1 MIEQRHKSAG
11 QALSQHAIAARSNQS
26 IDKQGMAQLYDAG
39 PRAAL
44 DLGDVPDDASDA
56 TTEEDPQTVE
66 AFVRRMRKES
76 RQLGDVFLADDEAEN
91 SRRRSTASDL
101 PETKETM
108 PVEWAR
114 SVLADF
120 SDLRLA
126 LEAHSAAGVGSK
138 NGSRMPVP
146 RLKDSRGWH
155 RFCFGDTEACP
166 ESSDDEE
173 SEMPSST
180 TAAVQRLPPQLLRDA
195 GLAVRPNAPIGA
207 RAAPAPTKETVETP
221 QGTLPSVRLLLQFDF
236 VMTQRLVAM
245 HVRWLDSCALSH
257 NRALWLYALL
267 ARLHKPLHRDT
278 CAVLRQLVK
287 RLLALRDSCEEP
299 AALNALL
306 ALAGR
311 YFDQASP
318 DEIGSF

>member
-1 MIEQRHKSAG
+1 
-11 QALSQHAIAARSNQS
+11 
-26 IDKQGMAQLYDAG
+26 MAQLYDAG

-44 DLGDVPDDASDA
+44 DLGDVPDDDASDA

-91 SRRRSTASDL
+91 SRRRSTESNL

-126 LEAHSAAGVGSK
+126 LEAHAAAGVGGKS
-138 NGSRMPVP
+138 GPRMPVP

-166 ESSDDEE
+166 DSSDDEE
-173 SEMPSST
+173 SE
-180 TAAVQRLPPQLLRDA
+180 
-195 GLAVRPNAPIGA
+195 
-207 RAAPAPTKETVETP
+207 TVETP
-221 QGTLPSVRLLLQFDF
+221 RGTLPSVRLLLQFDF

-245 HVRWLDSCALSH
+245 HARWLDSCSLSH

-299 AALNALL
+299 AALSALL
-306 ALAGR
+306 VLAGR
-311 YFDQASP
+311 YFDQASA

>member
-1 MIEQRHKSAG
+1 MVLFI
-11 QALSQHAIAARSNQS
+11 LV
-26 IDKQGMAQLYDAG
+26 Y
-39 PRAAL
+39 
-44 DLGDVPDDASDA
+44 LGLRF
-56 TTEEDPQTVE
+56 
-66 AFVRRMRKES
+66 FV
-76 RQLGDVFLADDEAEN
+76 GAE
-91 SRRRSTASDL
+91 
-101 PETKETM
+101 
-108 PVEWAR
+108 
-114 SVLADF
+114 
-120 SDLRLA
+120 
-126 LEAHSAAGVGSK
+126 
-138 NGSRMPVP
+138 NGSRHSQIRLNLSGKRMCAAKHAP
-146 RLKDSRGWH
+146 RSPFHLLVRRHGLAEIVERSAGVLVERPRVNAPG
-155 RFCFGDTEACP
+155 RA
-166 ESSDDEE
+166 SSWARV
-173 SEMPSST
+173 PSST

-195 GLAVRPNAPIGA
+195 GLAGRPNAPIGA
-207 RAAPAPTKETVETP
+207 RAAPAPTHETVDTP

-306 ALAGR
+306 VLAGR
-311 YFDQASP
+311 YFDQASA

>member
-1 MIEQRHKSAG
+1 
-11 QALSQHAIAARSNQS
+11 
-26 IDKQGMAQLYDAG
+26 MAQLYDAG

-44 DLGDVPDDASDA
+44 DLGDVPDSASDA

-91 SRRRSTASDL
+91 SKRRSTASDL

-120 SDLRLA
+120 SDLRLT
-126 LEAHSAAGVGSK
+126 LEAHAA
-138 NGSRMPVP
+138 NGIGGKGGPRLPVP

-155 RFCFGDTEACP
+155 RFCFGATEACP
-166 ESSDDEE
+166 DSSDEDEE
-173 SEMPSST
+173 S
-180 TAAVQRLPPQLLRDA
+180 
-195 GLAVRPNAPIGA
+195 G
-207 RAAPAPTKETVETP
+207 VETP

-245 HVRWLDSCALSH
+245 HARWLDSCALSH

-287 RLLALRDSCEEP
+287 RLLALREATAEP

-306 ALAGR
+306 VLAGR
-311 YFDQASP
+311 YFDQASAE
-318 DEIGSF
+318 EIGSF

>member
-1 MIEQRHKSAG
+1 
-11 QALSQHAIAARSNQS
+11 
-26 IDKQGMAQLYDAG
+26 MAQLYDAG

-101 PETKETM
+101 PETKETI

-120 SDLRLA
+120 SDLRLT
-126 LEAHSAAGVGSK
+126 LEAHAA
-138 NGSRMPVP
+138 NGIGGKGGPRLPVP

-155 RFCFGDTEACP
+155 HFCFGATEACP
-166 ESSDDEE
+166 ESSDDDE
-173 SEMPSST
+173 
-180 TAAVQRLPPQLLRDA
+180 
-195 GLAVRPNAPIGA
+195 
-207 RAAPAPTKETVETP
+207 ETVETP

-245 HVRWLDSCALSH
+245 HVRWLDACALSR

-287 RLLALRDSCEEP
+287 RLLALRDSTEGR
-299 AALNALL
+299 LL
-306 ALAGR
+306 LVLAGR

>member
-1 MIEQRHKSAG
+1 
-11 QALSQHAIAARSNQS
+11 
-26 IDKQGMAQLYDAG
+26 MAQLYDAG

-91 SRRRSTASDL
+91 SRRRSTESNL
-101 PETKETM
+101 PEATETI
-108 PVEWAR
+108 PAEWAR
-114 SVLADF
+114 SVIADF
-120 SDLRLA
+120 SDLRLT
-126 LEAHSAAGVGSK
+126 LEAHAAQGVGGKS
-138 NGSRMPVP
+138 GPRMPVP

-155 RFCFGDTEACP
+155 RFCFGTTEACP
-166 ESSDDEE
+166 DSEDDEE
-173 SEMPSST
+173 S
-180 TAAVQRLPPQLLRDA
+180 
-195 GLAVRPNAPIGA
+195 
-207 RAAPAPTKETVETP
+207 ETVETP

-245 HVRWLDSCALSH
+245 HARWLDSCALSH

-287 RLLALRDSCEEP
+287 RLLVLRDATEEP

-306 ALAGR
+306 VLAGR
-311 YFDQASP
+311 YFDQASA

>member
-1 MIEQRHKSAG
+1 
-11 QALSQHAIAARSNQS
+11 
-26 IDKQGMAQLYDAG
+26 MAQLYDAG

-101 PETKETM
+101 PETKETI

-120 SDLRLA
+120 SDLRLN
-126 LEAHSAAGVGSK
+126 LEAHAAAGVGSK

-155 RFCFGDTEACP
+155 RFCFGATEACP
-166 ESSDDEE
+166 DSSDDDEE
-173 SEMPSST
+173 S
-180 TAAVQRLPPQLLRDA
+180 
-195 GLAVRPNAPIGA
+195 G
-207 RAAPAPTKETVETP
+207 VETP

-245 HVRWLDSCALSH
+245 HVRWLDSRALSR

-287 RLLALRDSCEEP
+287 RLLALPDSTEGR
-299 AALNALL
+299 LL
-306 ALAGR
+306 LVLAGR

-318 DEIGSF
+318 DEIGRF

>member
-1 MIEQRHKSAG
+1 
-11 QALSQHAIAARSNQS
+11 
-26 IDKQGMAQLYDAG
+26 MAQLYDAG

-101 PETKETM
+101 PEATETM
-108 PVEWAR
+108 PVAWAR

-120 SDLRLA
+120 SDLRLT
-126 LEAHSAAGVGSK
+126 LEAHAARGVGGKS
-138 NGSRMPVP
+138 GPRLPVP

-155 RFCFGDTEACP
+155 RFCFGATEACP
-166 ESSDDEE
+166 ESSDEEE
-173 SEMPSST
+173 SE
-180 TAAVQRLPPQLLRDA
+180 
-195 GLAVRPNAPIGA
+195 
-207 RAAPAPTKETVETP
+207 TVDTP

-299 AALNALL
+299 AALSALL
-306 ALAGR
+306 VLAGR

>member
-1 MIEQRHKSAG
+1 
-11 QALSQHAIAARSNQS
+11 
-26 IDKQGMAQLYDAG
+26 MAQLYDAG

-44 DLGDVPDDASDA
+44 DLGDVPDDDASDA

-76 RQLGDVFLADDEAEN
+76 RQLGDVFLAEDEAEN

-166 ESSDDEE
+166 DSSDDEE
-173 SEMPSST
+173 SE
-180 TAAVQRLPPQLLRDA
+180 
-195 GLAVRPNAPIGA
+195 
-207 RAAPAPTKETVETP
+207 TVDTP

-306 ALAGR
+306 VLAGR
-311 YFDQASP
+311 YFDQASA

>member
-1 MIEQRHKSAG
+1 
-11 QALSQHAIAARSNQS
+11 
-26 IDKQGMAQLYDAG
+26 
-39 PRAAL
+39 
-44 DLGDVPDDASDA
+44 
-56 TTEEDPQTVE
+56 
-66 AFVRRMRKES
+66 MRKES

-91 SRRRSTASDL
+91 SRRRSTESNL
-101 PETKETM
+101 PEATETI
-108 PVEWAR
+108 PVAWAR

-126 LEAHSAAGVGSK
+126 LEAHAAAGVGSK

-155 RFCFGDTEACP
+155 RFCFGDTESCP
-166 ESSDDEE
+166 DSSDDEDTVE
-173 SEMPSST
+173 
-180 TAAVQRLPPQLLRDA
+180 
-195 GLAVRPNAPIGA
+195 
-207 RAAPAPTKETVETP
+207 VETP

-287 RLLALRDSCEEP
+287 RLLVLRDATEEP

-306 ALAGR
+306 VLAGR

>member
-1 MIEQRHKSAG
+1 
-11 QALSQHAIAARSNQS
+11 
-26 IDKQGMAQLYDAG
+26 MAQLYDAG

-44 DLGDVPDDASDA
+44 DLGDVPDDDASDA

-76 RQLGDVFLADDEAEN
+76 RQLGDVFLAEDEAEN
-91 SRRRSTASDL
+91 SRRRSTAADL
-101 PETKETM
+101 PEATETI
-108 PVEWAR
+108 PVAWAR

-120 SDLRLA
+120 SDLRLN

-146 RLKDSRGWH
+146 RLKDRRGWH
-155 RFCFGDTEACP
+155 RFCFGETETCP
-166 ESSDDEE
+166 DSSDDEDTVE
-173 SEMPSST
+173 
-180 TAAVQRLPPQLLRDA
+180 
-195 GLAVRPNAPIGA
+195 
-207 RAAPAPTKETVETP
+207 VETP

-287 RLLALRDSCEEP
+287 RLLVLRESTEGR
-299 AALNALL
+299 LL
-306 ALAGR
+306 LVLAGR

>member
-1 MIEQRHKSAG
+1 
-11 QALSQHAIAARSNQS
+11 
-26 IDKQGMAQLYDAG
+26 MAQLYDAG

-126 LEAHSAAGVGSK
+126 LEAHAAAGVGGK
-138 NGSRMPVP
+138 NGPRMPVP

-166 ESSDDEE
+166 DSSDDEE
-173 SEMPSST
+173 
-180 TAAVQRLPPQLLRDA
+180 
-195 GLAVRPNAPIGA
+195 
-207 RAAPAPTKETVETP
+207 ETVETP

-287 RLLALRDSCEEP
+287 RLLALRDSCDEP

-311 YFDQASP
+311 YFDQASA